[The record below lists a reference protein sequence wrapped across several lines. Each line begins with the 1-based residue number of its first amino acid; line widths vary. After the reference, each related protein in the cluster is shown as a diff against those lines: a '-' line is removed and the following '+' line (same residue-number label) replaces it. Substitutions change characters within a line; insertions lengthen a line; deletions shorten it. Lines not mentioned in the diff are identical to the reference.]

1 MSIVNE
7 KIITQR
13 FDENM
18 LLIQTVHCN
27 VSIEEFHS
35 EKENGFKQTNK
46 RQQDPG
52 VRFDGLKHTRTKTKL
67 LIPYRRPGY
76 MTWDVNQNLQRLYFA
91 FPSTSSM
98 KTGNREVLEFFH
110 VLWLSL
116 SNLFLNYLP

>member
-13 FDENM
+13 FGENM

-27 VSIEEFHS
+27 VSIAEFHS
-35 EKENGFKQTNK
+35 EENGFKHTNK
-46 RQQDPG
+46 RRQDPG

-76 MTWDVNQNLQRLYFA
+76 MTWDVNQNLQRLYYA
-91 FPSTSSM
+91 SPSASSM
-98 KTGNREVLEFFH
+98 KTGNKEVLEFFH
-110 VLWLSL
+110 VLWPSL
-116 SNLFLNYLP
+116 SNFFLRHLP